1 MAEVQAVKVE
11 RSRAR
16 GHVASNTLTAWTV
29 AIHWRARFCLS
40 PPALSNIHTQSLT
53 KSTLTTL
60 RFFEA
65 SARRMTRKGTNFET
79 KRRRCGI
86 FVVSDIPEDSK
97 LRQERHRSSLCR
109 PAGAGMRL
117 GVACYKDVTPDGVKP
132 VGL

>member
-65 SARRMTRKGTNFET
+65 SAVWGKPFL
-79 KRRRCGI
+79 CGI
-86 FVVSDIPEDSK
+86 MWTYMDLSGLQSTCIGKTIHIKPHK
-97 LRQERHRSSLCR
+97 TTY
-109 PAGAGMRL
+109 
-117 GVACYKDVTPDGVKP
+117 AC
-132 VGL
+132 

>member
-65 SARRMTRKGTNFET
+65 SAHMNNKGKQVQPRIWCPVQHGHRRSGYTPAPG
-79 KRRRCGI
+79 
-86 FVVSDIPEDSK
+86 
-97 LRQERHRSSLCR
+97 RH
-109 PAGAGMRL
+109 A
-117 GVACYKDVTPDGVKP
+117 K
-132 VGL
+132 